1 VTITHH
7 LDDATILAFAA
18 GTVGEAHGIVV
29 ASHISVC
36 AACRTA
42 LREAEAV
49 GGGIL
54 ADQPVAAVSDLCR
67 SATLASLDVAVAA
80 SKPKRAAIL
89 PGELPP
95 ALSRALGGKTLSDIK
110 WHKKA
115 PGVSTF
121 DVPLAKGE
129 RTRLK
134 LLSIGSGR
142 TMPEHGHGGEEL
154 TLILKGSY
162 SDHMGKFGPGDVAD
176 LDEGVEHQP
185 VVDSDVDCICLVATE
200 APTRFKSFWA
210 RLAQPFVGI

>member
-29 ASHISVC
+29 ASHISLC
-36 AACRTA
+36 ATCRTA
-42 LREAEAV
+42 LRRAESL

-54 ADQPVAAVSDLCR
+54 ADQPATAVSDICR
-67 SATLASLDVAVAA
+67 SATLASLDVAMAA
-80 SKPKRAAIL
+80 PKLKRAAIA
-89 PGELPP
+89 PSELPP
-95 ALSRALGGKTLSDIK
+95 ALARALGGKTLSDIK

-115 PGVSTF
+115 PGVAIF

-129 RTRLK
+129 RTHLK

-142 TMPEHGHGGEEL
+142 AMPEHGHGGEEL

-162 SDHMGKFGPGDVAD
+162 SDHMGKFIPGDVAD
-176 LDEGVEHQP
+176 LDEDVEHQP
-185 VVDSDVDCICLVATE
+185 VVDSDEDCICLVATE